1 MFKKFKDFNEAI
13 EYGENTPKMNPDL
26 EKKLKDK
33 EHLYKNH
40 QAFPEKDAKDN
51 FGEKIASKRYMDLV
65 DKIRHYAGLEHF
77 NITSLTGT
85 LMQALMRTISIEK
98 THKKDLEKLAI
109 KLVMEQ
115 LNVPKGSLQFKA
127 EIKGIGEI
135 DLSDIT
141 KKLEEEE
148 EEAEEENKP
157 SDIEIQATEIFIDQ
171 NAEDMKRRFIN
182 GLVQGSANKGHYMF
196 HLAEKELNAIDDD
209 LINLYGTMITA
220 NDLNYWLWSDTMISQ
235 AGEDESGA
243 GKVRI
248 DMSTEPPTIHTQG
261 INFPTLVHELV
272 KGVMEYLSLYG
283 LPTSDEVRRKTL
295 AKNDFLDSE
304 MWDLRFGPELWNNFI
319 GAIDFKELDI
329 KEVLYAHIVEMPAKE
344 FNQFMRDLMEG
355 NDVGKKKMQQLAN
368 DIRNELKREDF
379 EEAVEKG
386 KNSKFDEDD
395 IDEDD
400 VDLSDLGF

>member
-1 MFKKFKDFNEAI
+1 MFKKFEDFNEGI
-13 EYGENTPKMNPDL
+13 EYGENTPKMDPNL
-26 EKKLKDK
+26 EKKLKNK

-40 QAFPEKDAKDN
+40 TSFPEKNDKDN

-65 DKIRHYAGLEHF
+65 SKIRHYAGLETF
-77 NITSLTGT
+77 DVRSLYGT
-85 LMQALMRTISIEK
+85 LMQALTRIISIEK
-98 THKKDLEKLAI
+98 SHKKDLEQLAV

-127 EIKGIGEI
+127 EIKGIGQI
-135 DLSDIT
+135 DLSDIN
-141 KKLEEEE
+141 KQLEEIE

-157 SDIEIQATEIFIDQ
+157 SAIEIKATEIFIDQ
-171 NAEDMKRRFIN
+171 NAEEMKRRFIN

-196 HLAEKELNAIDDD
+196 HLAEKELNAIDED

-220 NDLNYWLWSDTMISQ
+220 NDLNYWLWSDEMISM
-235 AGEDESGA
+235 AGESGSAA

-248 DMSTEPPTIHTQG
+248 DMSTEPPTIHAQG

-283 LPTSDEVRRKTL
+283 LPSSEEVRRKTL
-295 AKNDFLDSE
+295 AKTDFLDSE

-319 GAIDFKELDI
+319 NAIDFKEFDI

-344 FNQFMRDLMEG
+344 FNQFMRDLMDG
-355 NDVGKKKMQQLAN
+355 NIEGKKKMQQLAN
-368 DIRNELKREDF
+368 DIRNELKREDY
-379 EEAVEKG
+379 EEALEKG
-386 KNSKFDEDD
+386 KTSKFNEDD

-400 VDLSDLGF
+400 IDLSELGF